1 MCACTIVD
9 SGIDW
14 VTMTAPE
21 GAVGRGLKLHAEA
34 LWYAE
39 RERGEIC
46 GPWSGLGYHGEKSGP
61 VAFGTRY
68 DGVIMIVS
76 GCDAGDAFNKCYVD
90 GVQLSRLDL
99 QVTVRYDPAR
109 PRLTQDQYRAAI
121 NKSKGERRN
130 CGLRIVIDSEGGST
144 VYVGSRSS
152 QAFGRLYNKRAESK
166 LAHYDGCW
174 RWEVEWKGDSARAT
188 GTFLRDDG
196 DWRNR
201 VAEIVCQF
209 YILRGLDPPPFQLGA
224 GLPVYPI
231 RPPTSVERQLEWLR
245 TQVKGTVD
253 ELRAEGQ
260 SEEVLAALGLGSP
273 VSTSRVRVY
282 SAMFGSHL
290 ALSRDLDPFDKRP
303 NAAYTGQYG
312 PQGTQSP
319 QATEGDDHA

>member
-1 MCACTIVD
+1 
-9 SGIDW
+9 
-14 VTMTAPE
+14 MTAPE

-39 RERGEIC
+39 RERGEVS

-76 GCDAGDAFNKCYVD
+76 GCDAGDAFDKCYLQ
-90 GVQLSRLDL
+90 GVRLSRLDL

-109 PRLTQDQYRAAI
+109 VRLAREQYSTAI
-121 NKSKGERRN
+121 SKSKGDRRN
-130 CGLRIVIDSEGGST
+130 CGLSIVLNSEGGST

-152 QAFGRLYNKRAESK
+152 QAFGRLYDKHAESK

-174 RWEVEWKGDSARAT
+174 RWEVEYKGDAARAT
-188 GTFLRDDG
+188 GAFLRAAV
-196 DWRNR
+196 DWRSR
-201 VAEIVCQF
+201 VAEIVFQF
-209 YILRGLDPPPFQLGA
+209 YVLRGLDPPPFQLGA

-260 SEEVLAALGLGSP
+260 YEELLAALGLGSP

-282 SAMFGSHL
+282 SAMFGSHR
-290 ALSRDLDPFDKRP
+290 ALDHAPDPLDKRP
-303 NAAYTGQYG
+303 NVAYTDQYG
-312 PQGTQSP
+312 PEGTESP
-319 QATEGDDHA
+319 QATEGVDHV